1 MMSLTTELGGKA
13 HNWFP
18 QAGRSWIQLPH
29 MGLGSDGCVQGDSL
43 GVPVF
48 LWNVPRTKAWTEMHS
63 STQFVIF

>member
-1 MMSLTTELGGKA
+1 MMFLTTELGGKA
-13 HNWFP
+13 HNWFL
-18 QAGRSWIQLPH
+18 QAGRNWIQ
-29 MGLGSDGCVQGDSL
+29 LGSDGCVQGDSL